1 VKRIPSQAQLVLN
14 HQKKNGG
21 TIFSP
26 EELWFQ
32 ANEYDD
38 IKRKTMALIRAV
50 RDNDTGGVTYCTRG
64 LERYFHVDE
73 VQVKRNEA
81 WDSVLDEQDLQR
93 DHSVFDS
100 ERLSQAYTKVTKK
113 SSYDAIEL
121 GKLDEGA
128 IERYIRKTRQICR
141 TYSMPY

>member
-1 VKRIPSQAQLVLN
+1 
-14 HQKKNGG
+14 
-21 TIFSP
+21 
-26 EELWFQ
+26 
-32 ANEYDD
+32 
-38 IKRKTMALIRAV
+38 MALIRAV